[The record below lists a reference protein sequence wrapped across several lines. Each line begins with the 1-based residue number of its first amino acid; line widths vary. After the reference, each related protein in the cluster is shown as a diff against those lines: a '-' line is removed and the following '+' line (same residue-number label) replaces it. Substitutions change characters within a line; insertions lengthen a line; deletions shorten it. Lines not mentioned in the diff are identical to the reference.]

1 MVSYLNLLSG
11 LGMVA
16 VAVVAVA
23 YWYSKKH
30 VKAIY
35 FAYGALFW
43 AVAIA
48 IKLAMDFT
56 ISQPFYSWLSLYLPI
71 DAAVLIAGL
80 YLGLRTGI
88 LENGIV
94 YLGVRF
100 SKLKAM
106 SFNDAVAVGIGFGA
120 IEALLLGVLSLLT
133 VYTFLASPDLMA
145 FLPAASQQQFDL
157 IFMPLPIIERLF
169 TLFGHVFATVLTI
182 YAVKLSDLK
191 WFWIAAVYKTLLDGM
206 IPLSNHYLAGMG
218 GYLVFPLEA
227 YVVVLGALGLWGL
240 YWFGKKYGGAAD
252 AHKAGDKDT
261 GH

>member
-1 MVSYLNLLSG
+1 MLSYLNLLSG
-11 LGMVA
+11 IGMVA
-16 VAVVAVA
+16 VAVAAVA

-30 VKAIY
+30 TKAIY

-56 ISQPFYSWLSLYLPI
+56 VSQPFYSWLYRYLPI
-71 DAAVLIAGL
+71 DAAVLAAGL

-88 LENGIV
+88 LENGVV

-100 SKLKAM
+100 SKLKEM

-120 IEALLLGVLSLLT
+120 IEALFLGVISLLT
-133 VYTFLASPDLMA
+133 IITFLASPDLMA
-145 FLPAASQQQFDL
+145 FLPAATRQQFDL
-157 IFMPLPIIERLF
+157 AYMPLPIIERLF
-169 TLFGHVFATVLTI
+169 TLLGHVFATVLTI

-191 WFWIAAVYKTLLDGM
+191 WFWIAAIYKTMFDGI
-206 IPLSNHYLAGMG
+206 IPLSNHYLADMG
-218 GYLVFPLEA
+218 AYLAFPVEAYLV
-227 YVVVLGALGLWGL
+227 VMGTIGLLGL

-252 AHKAGDKDT
+252 ALKAGDTDT